1 MNKINEFKEL
11 IRDYIGPSKSVVD
24 TKVSNVTAPGENY
37 MSEIIRINVT
47 LKNDTTGKQE
57 ELSMVAKLVIDA
69 EIVNGGTTA
78 IITKNEVVFYK
89 EVIPVIQEFQRRHN
103 LPVLDL
109 FPKFIAGRLNLNG
122 SDVADTDAVL
132 ILEDLSPAGFKNL
145 DRMKGFDLNGAK
157 LVLNNMAMLHAEL
170 LAMRLLEPETYEAKI
185 RSNAQGLKPNDPDL
199 KKRAEFFEQPV
210 NLLTLV
216 ENILKTDEECRSQL
230 RQFKSFI
237 VQLKA
242 SLAKNTDNFFGKMVR
257 DDFETLVHYDM
268 WTNNVMQ
275 TFEDGNPVQTVFV
288 DFQMY
293 RSVSCATDLIFF
305 LITSVQ
311 IEYLRSNFEY
321 LLKYYYEIFS
331 STLKKSGIVDSKYSY
346 DQFLESIKRVS
357 ESVVY
362 QVIFMV
368 LGIIHP
374 NTDVGGNDQMYSL
387 KIENVSPTAKDKIIF
402 MFQQAF
408 KRGWLEFTKCSV
420 VHIQF
425 VAMERVKNFEE
436 LIRDYIGPNKTIVEA
451 KTGDLTAPG
460 ENYLSDMIKID
471 LILKDTVTNKTE
483 DLNVVAKLVTD
494 NHVMGPTSD
503 LTKAEVYFYKVVVP
517 AIKSFHKK
525 YSLPYPSFY
534 PDYIG
539 GRINLTGEVD
549 KADKDAVLVLENLVT
564 KGYKNLDRHVG
575 FDLDTSKM
583 ILKDLATFH
592 GVPLAMRLLEPEEFG
607 NLTKD
612 LKLPFPDEPPKDKE
626 GKPGPPDQPI
636 FNILI
641 KIFNDNGQE
650 NVAAKFSK
658 MIEYHKEKMTGH
670 KKNERPVSAFS
681 TIIHHDMWLNNTMQ
695 KIVNGVTVKNKFCD
709 FQMCEVNSPTIDL
722 MLFLF
727 SSVELRCLE
736 NNVDNLIKFYHEE
749 LVNILKKLNVYS
761 EEYCYKK
768 LLEEFRNNCQEGM
781 FQALMMIP
789 TIIFS
794 DKGKIFKLGSPM
806 AVEDVPPMALKKLI
820 LMCEEAADR
829 DWF

>member
-47 LKNDTTGKQE
+47 LKNDTTGKEE

-216 ENILKTDEECRSQL
+216 EDILKTDEECRSQL

-311 IEYLRSNFEY
+311 IEYLRSHFEY

-331 STLKKSGIVDSKYSY
+331 STLKKSGIVHSKYSY

-408 KRGWLEFTKCSV
+408 KRGWLE
-420 VHIQF
+420 
-425 VAMERVKNFEE
+425 
-436 LIRDYIGPNKTIVEA
+436 
-451 KTGDLTAPG
+451 
-460 ENYLSDMIKID
+460 
-471 LILKDTVTNKTE
+471 
-483 DLNVVAKLVTD
+483 
-494 NHVMGPTSD
+494 
-503 LTKAEVYFYKVVVP
+503 
-517 AIKSFHKK
+517 
-525 YSLPYPSFY
+525 
-534 PDYIG
+534 
-539 GRINLTGEVD
+539 
-549 KADKDAVLVLENLVT
+549 
-564 KGYKNLDRHVG
+564 
-575 FDLDTSKM
+575 
-583 ILKDLATFH
+583 
-592 GVPLAMRLLEPEEFG
+592 
-607 NLTKD
+607 
-612 LKLPFPDEPPKDKE
+612 
-626 GKPGPPDQPI
+626 
-636 FNILI
+636 
-641 KIFNDNGQE
+641 
-650 NVAAKFSK
+650 
-658 MIEYHKEKMTGH
+658 
-670 KKNERPVSAFS
+670 
-681 TIIHHDMWLNNTMQ
+681 
-695 KIVNGVTVKNKFCD
+695 
-709 FQMCEVNSPTIDL
+709 
-722 MLFLF
+722 
-727 SSVELRCLE
+727 
-736 NNVDNLIKFYHEE
+736 
-749 LVNILKKLNVYS
+749 
-761 EEYCYKK
+761 
-768 LLEEFRNNCQEGM
+768 
-781 FQALMMIP
+781 
-789 TIIFS
+789 
-794 DKGKIFKLGSPM
+794 
-806 AVEDVPPMALKKLI
+806 
-820 LMCEEAADR
+820 
-829 DWF
+829 